1 MFLVVVFAKVIK
13 IIENQDI
20 PLRRLTNI
28 MKKASNVKEKASII
42 YLC

>member
-20 PLRRLTNI
+20 PLNRLTNI
-28 MKKASNVKEKASII
+28 MKKGANVKEKSPII
-42 YLC
+42 HLC

>member
-20 PLRRLTNI
+20 PLNRLTNI
-28 MKKASNVKEKASII
+28 MKKGENVKGKSPII
-42 YLC
+42 HLC